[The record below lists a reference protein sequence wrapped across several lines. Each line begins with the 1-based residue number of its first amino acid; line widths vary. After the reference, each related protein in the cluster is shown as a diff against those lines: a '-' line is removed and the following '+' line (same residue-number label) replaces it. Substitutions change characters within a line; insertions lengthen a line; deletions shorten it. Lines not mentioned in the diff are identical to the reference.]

1 LVKELILVVD
11 HAQDASSDSSE
22 NFGWTK
28 AIGSVN
34 VATIFDELLEG
45 GDADFEEL
53 VQVGADDGKEFEPF
67 EKGLGRVLS
76 LLENAMIKLK
86 PTELSI

>member
-1 LVKELILVVD
+1 MKELILVVD
-11 HAQDASSDSSE
+11 HAEDASSDSSE

-28 AIGSVN
+28 AIGSMN
-34 VATIFDELLEG
+34 IAAIFYQLLEG

-53 VQVGADDGKEFEPF
+53 VQVGAYDGQEFESL
-67 EKGLGRVLS
+67 EEGLGRVLS
-76 LLENAMIKLK
+76 LLENAMIELK